1 MAVVLSEA
9 DVRQLLRLPD
19 LIDTMETALR
29 AYSGGEVQQPLR
41 TVMQVGGAMAFFGVM
56 PAFQA
61 RPSAL
66 GTKLVTVCPDNARR
80 GLPTHLATILLMEPT
95 TGELLAVLDG
105 RLITEARTAA
115 VSAVATRVLAREDA
129 SVLAILGSGVQAHS
143 HLEALSL
150 VRTLSEVR
158 VWSPTPEH
166 RQAFVVRHRDSV
178 TRLIACDSPADAV
191 AGADLIVTATAAR
204 HPVLEGRSVAP
215 GAHICAVG
223 ACRPD
228 IREVDTDLVTRARV
242 YVDSRA
248 GALAEAGDLLIPIE
262 EGRWTADGI
271 AAEIGEVLAA
281 RGAHVEMCGDD
292 AAGGRRSRAEITLFK
307 SLGMAVE
314 DVAAADL
321 VYRRAAEVGLG
332 RGLVL

>member
-1 MAVVLSEA
+1 MLPPVAIVLSEA
-9 DVRQLLRLPD
+9 DVQQLLRMPA
-19 LIDTMETALR
+19 LIDAMETALR
-29 AYSGGEVQQPLR
+29 SFSAGEVVQPLR
-41 TVMQVGGAMAFFGVM
+41 TVIPVGDRMTFFGVM
-56 PAFQA
+56 PAFQQKPA
-61 RPSAL
+61 AL
-66 GTKLVTVCPDNARR
+66 GTKLVTVYPTNASK

-105 RLITEARTAA
+105 RYITEARTAA
-115 VSAVATRVLAREDA
+115 VSAASTRALARKDA
-129 SVLAILGSGVQAHS
+129 SVLAILGSGVQAQS
-143 HLEALSL
+143 HLEALAL

-158 VWSPTPEH
+158 VWSPTAERRH
-166 RQAFVVRHRDSV
+166 AFAQQHRDAAAKV
-178 TRLIACDSPADAV
+178 TASDSARDAV
-191 AGADLIVTATAAR
+191 AGADLIVTATSSPR
-204 HPVLEGRSVAP
+204 PVLESAWVSP

-228 IREVDTDLVTRARV
+228 MRELDTELVTRSRV

-248 GALAEAGDLLIPIE
+248 GALAEAGDLVMPIE
-262 EGRWTADGI
+262 EGRWTADLI
-271 AAEIGEVLAA
+271 VGEL
-281 RGAHVEMCGDD
+281 GELF
-292 AAGGRRSRAEITLFK
+292 AGRVAGRTSPDEITLFK

>member
-1 MAVVLSEA
+1 MAIVLSEA
-9 DVRQLLRLPD
+9 DVQQLLRMPA
-19 LIDTMETALR
+19 LIDAMETALR
-29 AYSGGEVQQPLR
+29 SFSAGEVVQPLR
-41 TVMQVGGAMAFFGVM
+41 TVISVGDRMTFFGVM
-56 PAFQA
+56 PAFQQKPA
-61 RPSAL
+61 AL
-66 GTKLVTVCPDNARR
+66 GTKLVTVYPTNASK

-105 RLITEARTAA
+105 RYITEARTAA
-115 VSAVATRVLAREDA
+115 VSAASTRALARKDA
-129 SVLAILGSGVQAHS
+129 SVLAILGSGVQAES
-143 HLEALSL
+143 HLEALAL

-158 VWSPTPEH
+158 VWSPTAERRH
-166 RQAFVVRHRDSV
+166 AFAQQHRDAAPKV
-178 TRLIACDSPADAV
+178 TASDSARDAV
-191 AGADLIVTATAAR
+191 AGADLIVTATSSPR
-204 HPVLEGRSVAP
+204 PILESPWISP

-228 IREVDTDLVTRARV
+228 MRELDTELVTRSRV

-248 GALAEAGDLLIPIE
+248 GALAEAGDLVMPIE
-262 EGRWTADGI
+262 EGRWTADRI
-271 AAEIGEVLAA
+271 VGEL
-281 RGAHVEMCGDD
+281 GELF
-292 AAGGRRSRAEITLFK
+292 AGRVAGRTSQDEITLFK